1 MKAIHFFYSTI
12 LFYWVFAGTP
22 TQAQTPP
29 NLIEQLL
36 KARPYWFGKVLK
48 NPAKYEVQILYTQIN
63 RDKKNKPIYQDFS
76 YRLKPEAYFNPASV
90 VKLPLSLL
98 ALEKMHQTNLLGVDK
113 FTRMGTKASYKCQKN
128 VPGNLPN
135 DQNYPCLAR
144 YVEQMMLVSDNDA
157 YSRVFEYLG
166 SQYIQQ
172 RLAQRG
178 YPDMRIVRR
187 FDDECDSV
195 TNRHTNAVIFY
206 NDQLEPIH
214 YQPARY
220 DPSPFRF
227 PWGTLKKGR
236 GYLKKGYLIR
246 RPLDVTYS
254 NYISLKDVHQLMKTV
269 MFPEAAPPP
278 YRFDL
283 HWKDYR
289 FLQKRLGSYPR
300 EGTLTRYRAPKYFD
314 THKKYLYYG
323 RKKVRVNP
331 NMRIFN
337 IVGWWA
343 GYLVDSAYIVDFKN
357 GVEFFLSALIYT
369 NENQVFDYKFEYTT
383 VGFPFLA
390 RLGQTIYQHELKRA
404 KPRKP
409 TLNQFKYWK

>member
-1 MKAIHFFYSTI
+1 MRI
-12 LFYWVFAGTP
+12 LKYCLLCLILWANLFVHAH
-22 TQAQTPP
+22 AQSSP
-29 NLIEQLL
+29 NLVEQLM
-36 KARPYWFGKVLK
+36 KARPYWFGKILK
-48 NPAKYEVQILYTQIN
+48 NPAKYEVQIVYTQIN
-63 RDKKNKPIYQDFS
+63 RDKKNKPVYQDFS
-76 YRLKPEAYFNPASV
+76 YRLNPRAYFNPASV

-98 ALEKMHQTNLLGVDK
+98 ALEKMHQAGLVGVNK
-113 FTRMGTKASYKCQKN
+113 FTRMGTKVSYKCQKD
-128 VPGNLPN
+128 VRGNLPN
-135 DQNYPCLAR
+135 DKNYPCLAR

-178 YPDMRIVRR
+178 YPNMRIVRR

-206 NDQLEPIH
+206 NNQLEPIH
-214 YQPARY
+214 YQPSRY
-220 DPSPFRF
+220 DPFPYRF
-227 PWGTLKKGR
+227 PLGKVKQGK

-246 RPLDVTYS
+246 QPLDATYS

-300 EGTLTRYRAPKYFD
+300 EGTLSQYRPPKYAD

-323 RKKVRVNP
+323 RKKVAVNP
-331 NMRIFN
+331 NIRIFN

-369 NENQVFDYKFEYTT
+369 NENQIFDYKFEYTS

-390 RLGQTIYQHELKRA
+390 RLGQTIYQYELKRT

-409 TLNQFKYWK
+409 NLSQFKYWK